1 VKLNPAQQEAVD
13 YTDGPC
19 LVLAGAG
26 SGKTRVITSKIS
38 ALIRLHSMPPEAVCA
53 VTFTNKAAAEM
64 RERAAADLGS
74 EIASRI
80 TISTFHSL
88 GLSII
93 RKEHATF
100 GLGRNF
106 SLFDEYD
113 QQKIVRDIIREKFPH
128 LLQDSSDRQL
138 AETACQSISLW
149 KSALIAPEDLKI
161 QGNWTRMA
169 YRMYDRYLR
178 SCNAIDF
185 EDLIYLTARR
195 LRDDPDFRARWQAA
209 FQYMLVDEYQDTNET
224 QYQLLKLLTGA
235 HRRFTVVGDDDQSIY
250 SWRGARPENIKTLAE
265 DYPDLKV
272 IKLEQNYRSTAR
284 ILHCAN
290 MIIAHNEHVFDKTL
304 RSSMGEGRK
313 IQIHEVQTEDDQ
325 SERLAELIFSH
336 RYHSRAPWSDYAVLY
351 RSNFQSRSIEK
362 VFREN
367 HIPCVITGGTSFFE
381 HQEVKD
387 LMGWCRVLCNPRDD
401 AALLRV
407 INVPRRGIGSETI
420 AEVAQLA
427 RLNGKSMYD
436 SMLSGELA
444 KKINPRQMQA
454 LGQFV
459 ILVTNLRNQL
469 FKKRDAQ
476 LAASLIDTLGYE
488 RHLKASTDSQVAGEI
503 KVRNART
510 LMEWITDLING
521 KGGREKLTFLEAVD
535 KLGLREMLN
544 RNNSA
549 QDADAVQMMTLHAA
563 KGLEFPYVYMVG
575 CEEGIL
581 PHRSSYE
588 IPGGIAEER
597 RLFYVGVTRARQ
609 ELTLLLCRKR
619 RIRAEDA
626 MSDIKFNT
634 PSRFLYEMPPEDI
647 EWHQL
652 GEHVSESKAY
662 YQAGI
667 ESVWSQLDAMVHKD
681 RGSSQEAPSPMSRI
695 KWRPPFRDE

>member
-1 VKLNPAQQEAVD
+1 MKLNPAQQEAVD

-38 ALIRLHSMPPEAVCA
+38 ALIRLHSLPPESVCA

-93 RKEHATF
+93 RKEHAAF
-100 GLGRNF
+100 DLGRNF

-113 QQKIVRDIIREKFPH
+113 QQKILRDIIREKFPQ
-128 LLQDSSDRQL
+128 LLQDSSDRLL
-138 AETACQSISLW
+138 AEKAAQAISLW
-149 KSALIAPEDLKI
+149 KSALVAPGEMRI
-161 QGNWTRMA
+161 EGNWTRMA
-169 YRMYDRYLR
+169 YRFYDSYLR
-178 SCNAIDF
+178 ACNAIDF

-195 LRDDPDFRARWQAA
+195 LRDDESFRARWQAA

-235 HRRFTVVGDDDQSIY
+235 HNRFTVVGDDDQSIY
-250 SWRGARPENIKTLAE
+250 SWRGARPENIRALAD

-290 MIIAHNEHVFDKTL
+290 TIIAHNPHVFAKTL
-304 RSSMGEGRK
+304 RSSMGDGRK
-313 IQIHEVQTEDDQ
+313 IQIHEVKTEEDQ
-325 SERLAELIFSH
+325 SERIAELIFSH
-336 RYHSRAPWSDYAVLY
+336 RYLSRAPWRDYAVLY
-351 RSNFQSRSIEK
+351 RSNFQSRAIEK
-362 VFREN
+362 AFREN

-381 HQEVKD
+381 QQEIKD

-420 AEVAQLA
+420 AEIATLA
-427 RLNGKSMYD
+427 RLNGKPMYD
-436 SMLSGELA
+436 SMLAGELA
-444 KKINPRQMQA
+444 SRIGPAQMQA
-454 LGQFV
+454 VGQFV

-469 FKKRDAQ
+469 FRKRDAS
-476 LAASLIDTLGYE
+476 LASSLIDTLGYE
-488 RHLKASTDSQVAGEI
+488 RHLKAAAASQAAGEM

-510 LMEWITDLING
+510 LMEWITDLITG

-535 KLGLREMLN
+535 KLGLREMLT
-544 RNNSA
+544 RNDSG

-563 KGLEFPYVYMVG
+563 KGLEFPYVYLVG

-581 PHRSSYE
+581 PHRNSIG
-588 IPGGIAEER
+588 IPGGIEEER
-597 RLFYVGVTRARQ
+597 RLFYVGVTRAKL
-609 ELTLLLCRKR
+609 ELTLLLCRNR
-619 RIRAEDA
+619 RIRAQDL

-634 PSRFLYEMPPEDI
+634 PSRFLDELPPEDI
-647 EWHQL
+647 EWHRL
-652 GEHVSESKAY
+652 GEHVKDSQAY

-667 ESVWSQLDAMVHKD
+667 DDAFSQLDSMIQSSRLP
-681 RGSSQEAPSPMSRI
+681 RGSRCALSQI

>member
-1 VKLNPAQQEAVD
+1 MKLNPAQQEAVD
-13 YTDGPC
+13 YIDGPC

-38 ALIRLHSMPPEAVCA
+38 ALIRLHSMQPDSVCA

-64 RERAAADLGS
+64 RERVASELGTLT
-74 EIASRI
+74 ASQI

-93 RKEHATF
+93 RKDHSIF

-106 SLFDEYD
+106 SLLDEYD
-113 QQKIVRDIIREKFPH
+113 QKKIVRDIIREKFPQ

-138 AETACQSISLW
+138 TDGACSAISLW
-149 KSALIAPEDLKI
+149 KSSLISPEDMHI
-161 QGNWTRMA
+161 RGDWTKMA
-169 YRMYDRYLR
+169 YRMYERYLTA
-178 SCNAIDF
+178 CNAIDF
-185 EDLIYLTARR
+185 DDLIYLTTRK
-195 LRDDPDFRARWQAA
+195 LRDDPDFRERWQQA
-209 FQYMLVDEYQDTNET
+209 FQYVLVDEYQDTNET
-224 QYQLLKLLTGA
+224 QYQLLKLLTGRY
-235 HRRFTVVGDDDQSIY
+235 RRFTVVGDDDQSIY
-250 SWRGARPENIKTLAE
+250 SWRGARPENIRVLAS

-290 MIIAHNEHVFDKTL
+290 SIIAHNEHVFEKTL
-304 RSSMGEGRK
+304 RSSLQEGRK

-325 SERLAELIFSH
+325 SSRLSELIFSH
-336 RYHSRAPWSDYAVLY
+336 RYHTKAPWRDYAVLY

-362 VFREN
+362 AFREN

-381 HQEVKD
+381 QQEIKD

-401 AALLRV
+401 AALLRI

-420 AEVAQLA
+420 AEVAGLSKQT
-427 RLNGKSMYD
+427 GKSLYD
-436 SMLSGELA
+436 SMLSSELA
-444 KKINPRQMQA
+444 ERINPHQMQS
-454 LGQFV
+454 LGAFV

-469 FKKRDAQ
+469 FRRHDAQ
-476 LAASLIDTLGYE
+476 MASSLIDTIGYE
-488 RHLKASTDSQVAGEI
+488 RYLKASTDSQVAGEI
-503 KVRNART
+503 KVKNART
-510 LMEWITDLING
+510 FMEWIGDLITG

-544 RNNSA
+544 RNNDS

-563 KGLEFPYVYMVG
+563 KGLEFPYVYLVG
-575 CEEGIL
+575 CEEGLL
-581 PHRSSYE
+581 PHKSSYE
-588 IPGGIAEER
+588 LPNGIAEER
-597 RLFYVGVTRARQ
+597 RLFYVGVTRAKE
-609 ELTLLLCRKR
+609 ELSILLCRRR

-626 MSDIKFNT
+626 QSDIKFNT
-634 PSRFLYEMPPEDI
+634 PSRFLYEMPPEDL

-652 GEHVSESKAY
+652 GQKVTETKAF

-667 ESVWSQLDAMVHKD
+667 DNAYSQIEHMLKSAKDSHKTKGVFSNV
-681 RGSSQEAPSPMSRI
+681 R
-695 KWRPPFRDE
+695 WRPPFKDE